1 MKRRKTNIISKSLL
15 YGGFKLEAKL
25 GIYIPVYGGWLR
37 NIPFEEK
44 EVSYEYAKLAALKA
58 EEIGLESIWVPDH
71 LLNPIKGENMG
82 CLEAWTTLAAL
93 ASVTKRME
101 LFHTTLC
108 QGFRYPAVLAKM
120 CVALSDISHGRF
132 RLNLGAGWL
141 RREFEAYGLS
151 WHEHDDRID
160 RAREQLEIIKGLWTK
175 RVFSYKGKH
184 YEIKNG
190 VLEPKPKEE
199 IPVWWAGESEKSRE
213 LTADMA
219 DGWLMGNS
227 SVEQIREKI
236 ADMEK
241 RLEKR
246 GRSKI
251 QYAVPGHF
259 FVDEKDKKARDR
271 VKSLLLGYP
280 ASLNRVL
287 ETSFVG
293 SPETVTEKIE
303 NISEIGIN
311 YIIFQAAPTPEALEI
326 LKEKILPLL

>member
-1 MKRRKTNIISKSLL
+1 MQ
-15 YGGFKLEAKL
+15 AKL

-37 NIPFEEK
+37 DNPMEEK
-44 EVSYEYAKLAALKA
+44 GVSYEYAKLVAIKA
-58 EEIGLESIWVPDH
+58 EEIGIQSIWVPDH
-71 LLNPIKGENMG
+71 LLNPIKGESVG
-82 CLEAWTTLAAL
+82 CLEAWTTLVAL
-93 ASVTKRME
+93 ASVTKRVE

-108 QGFRYPAVLAKM
+108 QGFRYPTVLAKM
-120 CVALSDISHGRF
+120 CVTLSDISCGRF
-132 RLNLGAGWL
+132 RLNLGAGWF
-141 RREFEAYGLS
+141 RREFEAYGLP
-151 WHEHDDRID
+151 WHDHDHRID
-160 RAREQLEIIKGLWTK
+160 RAREQMEIIKGLWTK
-175 RVFSYKGKH
+175 HVFNYKGNY

-227 SVEQIREKI
+227 SVELIREKV

-251 QYAVPGHF
+251 QYAVAGHF
-259 FVDEKDKKARDR
+259 FVDETDKKARDR
-271 VKSLLLGYP
+271 VKSLLLAYP
-280 ASLNRVL
+280 ATLNRVL

-293 SPETVTEKIE
+293 SPETATERIE

-311 YIIFQAAPTPEALEI
+311 YIIFQASPTSDALEI